1 MIYLDYSATTP
12 VHKDVLDTF
21 CKVTNEFIG
30 NPNSLHDLGSKS
42 KDLIDAANKQIADI
56 LKVKESEIIYTSGS
70 SESNNTVIKG
80 ICLKYPNRKH
90 IITTKFEHSSI
101 YGPIGYLQTLG
112 YEVEFVDSDSN
123 GLVNL
128 EHLKSL
134 LKKDTILV
142 SIGAVNSEIGIIQPI
157 NEIGKTIKENSNAFF
172 HSDITQIVGK
182 KEIDL
187 SNVDL
192 ASFSAHKFY
201 GIKGIGGLIKK
212 EGIDIIPLIH
222 GGKSTTKYRSG
233 TPTVALIASM
243 AKALRLAYEKLGSYE
258 QIRKFNEYLQKE
270 LVFNKNVKINS
281 NEKCIAHIL
290 NLSVIGVKPESLLH
304 ALEKHEI
311 YISTQT
317 ACSSTNS
324 LSKSVLS
331 LTNDEERAKSS
342 IRISLSYNTTK
353 EELNEFIK
361 IFKNE
366 VTKLLEVA
374 HENN

>member
-21 CKVTNEFIG
+21 CKATTDFIG

-42 KDLIDAANKQIADI
+42 KELIEAATKQIADI
-56 LKVKESEIIYTSGS
+56 LNIKESELIYTSGS
-70 SESNNTVIKG
+70 SEANNTAIKG
-80 ICLKYPNRKH
+80 ICLKHPNRKH
-90 IITTKFEHSSI
+90 IITTNFEHSSI

-112 YEVEFVDSDSN
+112 YEVDFVNNDAN
-123 GLVNL
+123 GLVDL

-134 LKKDTILV
+134 LRKDTILV
-142 SIGAVNSEIGIIQPI
+142 SIGAVNSEIGILQPI
-157 NEIGKTIKENSNAFF
+157 NTIGKLIKENSQAFF
-172 HSDITQIVGK
+172 HSDITQLLGK
-182 KEIDL
+182 RPVSLEY
-187 SNVDL
+187 VDL

-212 EGIDIIPLIH
+212 DGIEIIPLIH

-243 AKALRLAYEKLGSYE
+243 AKALRLANEKLNNYE
-258 QIRKFNEYLQKE
+258 QIVELNNLLRKE
-270 LVFNKNVKINS
+270 LVFCDKVKINS
-281 NEKCIAHIL
+281 NDNCIAQIL
-290 NLSVIGVKPESLLH
+290 NLSVLGIKPESLLH

-317 ACSSTNS
+317 ACSSTNT
-324 LSKSVLS
+324 LSKAVLA
-331 LTNDEERAKSS
+331 LTNDENRAKSS

-353 EELNEFIK
+353 EEIVKFIQV
-361 IFKNE
+361 FKE
-366 VTKLLEVA
+366 EASKLLEVSY
-374 HENN
+374 ENN

>member
-353 EELNEFIK
+353 EELDEFIK

>member
-70 SESNNTVIKG
+70 SESNNTAIKG
-80 ICLKYPNRKH
+80 ICLKHSNRKH

-353 EELNEFIK
+353 EELDEFIK

>member
-12 VHKDVLDTF
+12 VHKDVLETF
-21 CKVTNEFIG
+21 YKVTNEFIG

-42 KDLIDAANKQIADI
+42 NDLINAATKQIANI
-56 LKVKESEIIYTSGS
+56 LKVKESEIVYTSGS
-70 SESNNTVIKG
+70 SESNNTAIKG
-80 ICLKYPNRKH
+80 ICLKHPNRKH
-90 IITTKFEHSSI
+90 IITTNFEHSSI

-112 YEVEFVDSDSN
+112 YEVDFVNNNSN
-123 GLVNL
+123 GIVDL

-134 LKKDTILV
+134 LRKDTILV
-142 SIGAVNSEIGIIQPI
+142 SVGAVNSEIGIIQPI
-157 NEIGKTIKENSNAFF
+157 NEIAKIIKENSNAFF

-187 SNVDL
+187 TNIDL
-192 ASFSAHKFY
+192 ASFSSHKFY

-212 EGIDIIPLIH
+212 EGIEIIPLIH

-243 AKALRLAYEKLGSYE
+243 AKALRLAYERLDEYSYVSNL
-258 QIRKFNEYLQKE
+258 NEYLKKE
-270 LVFNKNVKINS
+270 LIFNENVKINS
-281 NEKCIAHIL
+281 NDKCLAHVL
-290 NLSVIGVKPESLLH
+290 NLSVVGIKPESLLH

-324 LSKSVLS
+324 LSKSVLA
-331 LTNDEERAKSS
+331 LTNDEDRAKSS
-342 IRISLSYNTTK
+342 IRISLSYNSTK
-353 EELNEFIK
+353 EEIETFIK
-361 IFKNE
+361 IFKDE

>member
-21 CKVTNEFIG
+21 LKVSNEFIG

-42 KDLIDAANKQIADI
+42 KDLIDAATKQITNI
-56 LKVKESEIIYTSGS
+56 LNIKENELIYTSGS
-70 SESNNTVIKG
+70 SESNNAAIKG

-90 IITTKFEHSSI
+90 IITTNFEHSSI

-112 YEVEFVDSDSN
+112 YEVEFVDSDIN

-134 LKKDTILV
+134 LRKDTILV
-142 SIGAVNSEIGIIQPI
+142 SVGAVNSEIGIIQPI
-157 NEIGKTIKENSNAFF
+157 NEIGKIIKENSNAFF

-187 SNVDL
+187 TNVDL

-212 EGIDIIPLIH
+212 VGIDIIPLIH

-243 AKALRLAYEKLGSYE
+243 AKALRLAYEKLESYE
-258 QIRKFNEYLQKE
+258 QIRNFNEYLQKE
-270 LVFNKNVKINS
+270 LVFNENIKINS
-281 NEKCIAHIL
+281 NEKCIANIL

-353 EELNEFIK
+353 EELDEFIK
-361 IFKNE
+361 VFKSE
-366 VTKLLEVA
+366 VTYLLEVA

>member
-21 CKVTNEFIG
+21 LKVSNEFIG

-42 KDLIDAANKQIADI
+42 NDLINAATKQIANI

-70 SESNNTVIKG
+70 SESNNTAIKG
-80 ICLKYPNRKH
+80 ICLKHPNRKH
-90 IITTKFEHSSI
+90 IITTNFEHSSI

-112 YEVEFVDSDSN
+112 YEVDFVDSDSN
-123 GLVNL
+123 GIIDL

-142 SIGAVNSEIGIIQPI
+142 SVGAVNSEIGIVQPV
-157 NEIGKTIKENSNAFF
+157 NEIGKIIKENSNAFF

-187 SNVDL
+187 INVDL

-212 EGIDIIPLIH
+212 EGIEIIPLVH

-243 AKALRLAYEKLGSYE
+243 AKALRLAYEKIDNYDYIKKL
-258 QIRKFNEYLQKE
+258 NEYLQKE
-270 LVFNKNVKINS
+270 LVFNGNIKINS

-353 EELNEFIK
+353 EELDKFIQV
-361 IFKNE
+361 FKSE
-366 VTKLLEVA
+366 VTKLLEVS

>member
-42 KDLIDAANKQIADI
+42 NDLINAATKQIANI
-56 LKVKESEIIYTSGS
+56 LKIKETELIYTSGS

-90 IITTKFEHSSI
+90 IITTNFEHSSI

-112 YEVEFVDSDSN
+112 YEVDFVDSDSN
-123 GLVNL
+123 GIIDL

-142 SIGAVNSEIGIIQPI
+142 SVGAVNSEIGIIQPI
-157 NEIGKTIKENSNAFF
+157 NEIGRIIKEDSNAFF

-212 EGIDIIPLIH
+212 EGIEIIPLVH

-243 AKALRLAYEKLGSYE
+243 AKALRLAYEKIDNYDYIKKL
-258 QIRKFNEYLQKE
+258 NEYLQKE
-270 LVFNKNVKINS
+270 LVFNGNIKINS

-324 LSKSVLS
+324 LSRSVLS
-331 LTNDEERAKSS
+331 LTNEEERAKSS

-361 IFKNE
+361 IFKSE

>member
-21 CKVTNEFIG
+21 LKVSNEFIG

-42 KDLIDAANKQIADI
+42 KDLIDAATKQITNI
-56 LKVKESEIIYTSGS
+56 LNIKENELIYTSGS
-70 SESNNTVIKG
+70 SESNNTAIKG
-80 ICLKYPNRKH
+80 ICLKHPNRKH
-90 IITTKFEHSSI
+90 IITTNFEHSSI

-112 YEVEFVDSDSN
+112 YEVDFVDSDSN
-123 GLVNL
+123 GIIDL

-134 LKKDTILV
+134 LRKDTILV
-142 SIGAVNSEIGIIQPI
+142 SVGAVNSEIGIIQPI
-157 NEIGKTIKENSNAFF
+157 NKIGKLIKENSNAVF

-182 KEIDL
+182 IEVNL
-187 SNVDL
+187 TNVDL

-212 EGIDIIPLIH
+212 EGIEIIPLIH

-243 AKALRLAYEKLGSYE
+243 AKALRLAYEKLESYE
-258 QIRKFNEYLQKE
+258 QIKKLNEYLQKE
-270 LVFNKNVKINS
+270 LVFNENIKINS

-290 NLSVIGVKPESLLH
+290 NLSVIGLKPESLLH

-331 LTNDEERAKSS
+331 LTNDEKRAKSS

-353 EELNEFIK
+353 EELNEFIN
-361 IFKNE
+361 IFKSE